1 VIKRALISV
10 SDKRGL
16 VEFIRELDRLEVE
29 IISTGGTA
37 KILKEAGIN
46 VIDVSQ
52 YTGFPEIMDG
62 RVKTLHPLIHGGIL
76 ARREN
81 PKDLEAMTSLG
92 IKPIDMVVVNL
103 YPFEATIKKRM

>member
-1 VIKRALISV
+1 M
-10 SDKRGL
+10 G
-16 VEFIRELDRLEVE
+16 VE

-37 KILKEAGIN
+37 KTLKEAGIN

-76 ARREN
+76 ARRDN
-81 PKDLEAMTSLG
+81 PEDIERMKQLG

-103 YPFEATIKKRM
+103 YPFEATVKKRRSNP